1 MNSDDE
7 ENTNTNTN
15 ILPLRRSLNFL
26 VQERNA
32 YEILIYD
39 FLVNPFEGVP
49 ESFWEPVKVCFDGV
63 KDLENIVGEDTCFIC
78 SESHLSF
85 KKVNCCN
92 QKICNG
98 CCYKWFETSV
108 KCPFCYQDIRE
119 FNLKKVN

>member
-15 ILPLRRSLNFL
+15 ILPHRISLNFL
-26 VQERNA
+26 VRERNA

-49 ESFWEPVKVCFDGV
+49 ESFWEPVKVSFDGV
-63 KDLENIVGEDTCFIC
+63 KDLENIIGEDTCFIC

-92 QKICNG
+92 QKYVMGVVING
-98 CCYKWFETSV
+98 
-108 KCPFCYQDIRE
+108 
-119 FNLKKVN
+119 LKLP